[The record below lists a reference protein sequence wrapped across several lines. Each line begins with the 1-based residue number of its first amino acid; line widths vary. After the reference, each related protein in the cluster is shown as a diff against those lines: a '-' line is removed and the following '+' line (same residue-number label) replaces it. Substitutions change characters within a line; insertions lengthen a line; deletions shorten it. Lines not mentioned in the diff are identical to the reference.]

1 MLSYITYIVREDVL
15 MEGTGIALPTVGTW
29 TSALQCKLRKFLRHF
44 WLFSC
49 KFSLNVNQQV
59 VFTVPGTR
67 NSSPSGQKCV
77 KTITSLRYCTPE
89 KMRTQF
95 TSDLYL
101 TKGWE

>member
-49 KFSLNVNQQV
+49 KFSLNQQV

-77 KTITSLRYCTPE
+77 KTIY
-89 KMRTQF
+89 Q
-95 TSDLYL
+95 L
-101 TKGWE
+101 TAHPKKCELSSQVIYTLQRDGS